1 MCIIKKKDFKI
12 IISSNFEVI
21 LLIRVLLV
29 VNHTHS
35 IKYPDENGVLRPGS
49 VLSLMASPQLEQNR

>member
-21 LLIRVLLV
+21 LLIRVLPV

-35 IKYPDENGVLRPGS
+35 IKYPDKNGVLRPGS
-49 VLSLMASPQLEQNR
+49 VLSLTAS